1 MIDVT
6 IGQYLPGDSLIH
18 KTDARVK
25 IIVTLLLMVSV
36 FLCRNYYTM
45 GIALLL
51 SIVIGVISKIKPKV
65 MLKGLKPIIVIVLFT
80 TVLNLFYGSGEPLV
94 KLGFLKITENG
105 INNSIFMALR
115 IIILV
120 VFGLKPLKLFKV
132 DVHSIAM
139 TMTIALRFI
148 PTLVEEVDKIM
159 SAQKSRGA
167 DMESGGILKRV
178 KAVVPVMIPLFVSS
192 FRRANE
198 LEYAMECRCYRGGN
212 GRTKMKVMKMSAM
225 DYVLLILS
233 IIYFVGII
241 LARIFMFKVI

>member
-6 IGQYLPGDSLIH
+6 IGQYLPGDSVIH
-18 KTDARVK
+18 KADARVK
-25 IIVTLLLMVSV
+25 IITTLLFMISV

-45 GIALLL
+45 GLALLL
-51 SIVIGVISKIKPKV
+51 SIAVTIISKIKPKV
-65 MLKGLKPIIVIVLFT
+65 MLKGLKPIIVIVIFT

-94 KLGFLKITENG
+94 QLGFLKITAQG

-120 VFGLKPLKLFKV
+120 VFGLILTYTTTPTALTDAMESLMKPLKLFKV

-159 SAQKSRGA
+159 SAQKA
-167 DMESGGILKRV
+167 EALIWKAEEYLK
-178 KAVVPVMIPLFVSS
+178 
-192 FRRANE
+192 E
-198 LEYAMECRCYRGGN
+198 
-212 GRTKMKVMKMSAM
+212 
-225 DYVLLILS
+225 
-233 IIYFVGII
+233 
-241 LARIFMFKVI
+241 